1 MEGDGRERVEE
12 VRVDG
17 PSLGHVVVLLLLRSF
32 LLSLGVGPV
41 GTVVETR
48 SSRVD
53 HGVDTPAHAAKGAH
67 SVCSRHI
74 NFLTY

>member
-17 PSLGHVVVLLLLRSF
+17 PGLGHVVVLLLLRSF

-53 HGVDTPAHAAKGAH
+53 HGVDTPAHPAKSTH
-67 SVCSRHI
+67 RVCSAH
-74 NFLTY
+74 FLFLSK